1 MQGIKHSFGND
12 SKSSHPN
19 AEVSKRGHPVLA
31 SPTQPKILHQKK
43 RDISR
48 NPCEKHLDKLNFIQ
62 IYDIKT

>member
-19 AEVSKRGHPVLA
+19 AEM
-31 SPTQPKILHQKK
+31 
-43 RDISR
+43 SR